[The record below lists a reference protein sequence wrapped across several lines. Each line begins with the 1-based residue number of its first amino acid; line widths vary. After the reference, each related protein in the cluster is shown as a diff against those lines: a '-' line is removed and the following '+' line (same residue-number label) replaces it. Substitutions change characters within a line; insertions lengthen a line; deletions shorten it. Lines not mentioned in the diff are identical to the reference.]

1 MSKHVQNM
9 SKHAQNMSKH
19 VQKFSILAITIGMVK
34 SPNGKMSMWK
44 KVHIEIVL
52 SLKSMQYVRKEE
64 L

>member
-1 MSKHVQNM
+1 M

-19 VQKFSILAITIGMVK
+19 VQKFSSLAIIGMVK

>member
-1 MSKHVQNM
+1 
-9 SKHAQNMSKH
+9 MSKH
-19 VQKFSILAITIGMVK
+19 VQKFSSLAITIGMVK